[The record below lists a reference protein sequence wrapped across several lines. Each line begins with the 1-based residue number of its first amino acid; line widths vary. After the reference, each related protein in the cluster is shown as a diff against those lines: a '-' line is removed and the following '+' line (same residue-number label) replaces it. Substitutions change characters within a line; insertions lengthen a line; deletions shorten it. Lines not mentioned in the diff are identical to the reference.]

1 VQGGIM
7 PVRKWEFDYSK
18 SEKQNILKLNS
29 KVEVKPDNVAK
40 LNHRVVEQEVEI
52 MKLHNNYVDAIR
64 ANESLA
70 KANKQIV
77 DLFEN
82 ILKELNFNN
91 KDISY
96 KSFKLMEEIC
106 TN

>member
-1 VQGGIM
+1 M

-29 KVEVKPDNVAK
+29 KVEVKPDNVEK
-40 LNHRVVEQEVEI
+40 LNHRVAEQEVEI

-64 ANESLA
+64 ANEILA
-70 KANKQIV
+70 TANEKLADLIGKICV
-77 DLFEN
+77 DLNTGNRE
-82 ILKELNFNN
+82 IT
-91 KDISY
+91 ISNY
-96 KSFKLMEEIC
+96 KKIMEVC